1 MKKTLIY
8 LDVENHKNSID
19 LLAVAGQIFSHVD
32 NETFGV
38 AVNHDCVEAHG
49 FFDKIIKVEDTHLL
63 ERDPMIVASLLEEL
77 HNRHRFDCILI
88 PATVFGRMLA
98 PRLAMKLKVGLV
110 ADVTAISHHGD
121 VLEMVR
127 PAFSGKI
134 MAGIVKTGD
143 GPIMMSVRQNVFSY
157 MEEADRQT
165 QVLDYRPATHRTSRL
180 KLIETREKVQTYDIR
195 ESEVL
200 VSGGGGTARSFHKLE
215 SLADVLDGQVS
226 ASRKIIDKGIVS
238 RSVQVGQS
246 GKTVR
251 PKLYMALGISGAIQ
265 HVEGLKNVENI
276 IAVNTNRSAPIC
288 SLSDIVVEG
297 DASEFID
304 KMVQRIRDGK

>member
-1 MKKTLIY
+1 MT
-8 LDVENHKNSID
+8 S
-19 LLAVAGQIFSHVD
+19 
-32 NETFGV
+32 
-38 AVNHDCVEAHG
+38 
-49 FFDKIIKVEDTHLL
+49 
-63 ERDPMIVASLLEEL
+63 
-77 HNRHRFDCILI
+77 
-88 PATVFGRMLA
+88 GRA
-98 PRLAMKLKVGLV
+98 KC
-110 ADVTAISHHGD
+110 S
-121 VLEMVR
+121 
-127 PAFSGKI
+127 
-134 MAGIVKTGD
+134 
-143 GPIMMSVRQNVFSY
+143 
-157 MEEADRQT
+157 
-165 QVLDYRPATHRTSRL
+165 SR
-180 KLIETREKVQTYDIR
+180 V
-195 ESEVL
+195 
-200 VSGGGGTARSFHKLE
+200 GGGTARSFHKLE